1 MEVNGSLAG
10 TSKPL
15 RVKLLFRNIQVIY
28 NQLLLYIQMFFLCRE
43 LTGLELNWSEHE
55 CYYFIWFN
63 IIVIMA
69 CLNEYIYIGNYEQQP
84 TIRNTG
90 L

>member
-1 MEVNGSLAG
+1 
-10 TSKPL
+10 
-15 RVKLLFRNIQVIY
+15 
-28 NQLLLYIQMFFLCRE
+28 MFFLCRE